1 MAGVPSIDDPSH
13 LSRGYGNNSHL
24 NVGVNNFAT
33 SGGQHERMGRFEEDF
48 DARTRGSSV
57 IDGGDVPQ
65 RSASR
70 ASSTVRDSTLN
81 QGSTPS
87 RSGTLKK
94 KSSVKRSGSL
104 KRSGSRKSLHAG
116 SIRGVTID
124 DQEHGYDREDSVFYT
139 PVPTKGSPTDIL
151 ADRFQTWRKFLKDL
165 ITYFREVSSSYEH
178 RAKSLLKVS
187 NVINNTNAPAS
198 LLSGNGGLNDANR
211 FLRDFHK
218 QSIVESNKARDIEA
232 DVINQLSGL
241 RADLA
246 QKIKEIKSLS
256 GDFKNNVEKEKEN
269 TRKCVTALEEAL
281 AVVDSDPSAIAGK
294 GDPYVVRLGVERQV
308 ERQIDEENYLH
319 RAYLNLE
326 NSGRELESI
335 VVGEIQ
341 KAYNAL
347 ASIMKRD
354 ADEMYATVEKLR
366 SGPIAMPRDQEWSRF
381 VRSDSHFVNPDL
393 PLRKLE
399 DIEYPGKHHPA
410 TTEVRAGMLERKSKY
425 LKSYTPGWYVLSP
438 THIHEFKSADRIYTQ
453 PPVMS
458 LYLPDQK
465 LGSRS
470 QPGSS
475 SHKFVIKGRQAGSM
489 HRGHTW
495 VFRAETYE
503 TMNAWYDDI
512 QTLTEKSGEE
522 RNAFVRRHASVRSAS
537 AGSARSASSDGG
549 IEDDEADAVP
559 YSANQSMVSQPKEQP
574 PTRPSPGGRFPS
586 DLAVNRHLQE
596 PLSPSSGSSDLG
608 HDITTASGGPLQ
620 HDVHPMYTANSTTQQ
635 PVQPYQQAQE
645 STYGSSQP
653 LQQHHESS
661 YVNAQPTHQQ
671 HHQDNIYSDPYT
683 SDYGNLSNQPR
694 GQRELAYVNPYTNQA
709 QPSFAQPTEGSPI
722 ERHDSNYGGWMAPA
736 AGGVAAGALV
746 GEAYRCH
753 QNKEDE
759 QAQQPQ
765 STEQPYQTPQVDQR
779 GIPVD
784 DLTGGTQAQP
794 QHPVDDFT
802 GGTQAQPQYGNA
814 TDVAT
819 GPTVHPATIIA
830 HQSERGLDSGVA
842 TPTSTKNNTS
852 SFLGEAEAVPAAS
865 SGQTVNGGV
874 VPVELVETAEKQAF
888 PFPTSGQTVNGGPVP
903 VKLVETAEKQAFPGV
918 HRTNTDISVSDLHVP
933 GEFPKVPGTPGTS
946 NGTFLSYADR
956 F

>member
-1 MAGVPSIDDPSH
+1 MAGIPSVDDPSH
-13 LSRGYGNNSHL
+13 LSRGYGDSSHL
-24 NVGVNNFAT
+24 NVGVNDFAT
-33 SGGQHERMGRFEEDF
+33 SSGSHERRGRFEEDF

-70 ASSTVRDSTLN
+70 ASSTLREPTLN

-94 KSSVKRSGSL
+94 KGSVKRASSL
-104 KRSGSRKSLHAG
+104 KRSGSRKSMHAG

-198 LLSGNGGLNDANR
+198 LLSDGGLNDANR

-218 QSIVESNKARDIEA
+218 QAIVEANKARDIEA

-347 ASIMKRD
+347 ASILKRD
-354 ADEMYATVEKLR
+354 ADEMYSTVEKLR
-366 SGPIAMPRDQEWSRF
+366 SGPIAMPRDQEWGRF

-393 PLRKLE
+393 PLRRLE

-549 IEDDEADAVP
+549 LEEDEADAVP
-559 YSANQSMVSQPKEQP
+559 YSANQSMVSQPREQP

-586 DLAVNRHLQE
+586 DLAVNRHLNE
-596 PLSPSSGSSDLG
+596 PLSPSSGSSDFG
-608 HDITTASGGPLQ
+608 HDVNTASGGPLQ
-620 HDVHPMYTANSTTQQ
+620 HDTHPMYFAQSTSQTGANSQPAQQ
-635 PVQPYQQAQE
+635 YQ
-645 STYGSSQP
+645 
-653 LQQHHESS
+653 ESS
-661 YVNAQPTHQQ
+661 YMNAQPTHQPQ
-671 HHQDNIYSDPYT
+671 YQDNIYSDPYT
-683 SDYGNLSNQPR
+683 SNYDAIPSQHQPQRDLS
-694 GQRELAYVNPYTNQA
+694 YVGPYTNRS
-709 QPSFAQPTEGSPI
+709 QPYAAQPTGGSSI
-722 ERHDSNYGGWMAPA
+722 ERHDSNYGGWMGPA
-736 AGGVAAGALV
+736 AGGVAAGALA
-746 GEAYRCH
+746 GEVYRHH
-753 QNKEDE
+753 QNKEEE
-759 QAQQPQ
+759 QALQSQGTDQQNQ
-765 STEQPYQTPQVDQR
+765 SPQVDQR
-779 GIPVD
+779 GVPID
-784 DLTGGTQAQP
+784 DGTGGTQAQP
-794 QHPVDDFT
+794 LYPVDDGM
-802 GGTQAQPQYGNA
+802 GGTQAQPQYDNTTSSA
-814 TDVAT
+814 PAQ
-819 GPTVHPATIIA
+819 VHPATIIA
-830 HQSERGLDSGVA
+830 HNGGRGLDSGIA
-842 TPTSTKNNTS
+842 TPTANNNGS
-852 SFLGEAEAVPAAS
+852 PFLGDNEAVPATT

-874 VPVELVETAEKQAF
+874 VPVALVETAEKGAF

-903 VKLVETAEKQAFPGV
+903 IELVETAEEQAFPGV
-918 HRTNTDISVSDLHVP
+918 NRTNTDISVSDLHVP
-933 GEFPKVPGTPGTS
+933 GEFPKGTGTPGTS

-956 F
+956 S